1 MHCIFNLFHTS
12 VCRSCLKNVNFT
24 FYGFEIFI
32 KFLLFSMLWE
42 LSICSITHF
51 VSSSIPWFFFV
62 FDSFGCCHPCFTGNN
77 RIYFFLSGSP
87 TIQLPPA
94 AWLTST
100 WQQPRRTA
108 TATIHHIQTTT
119 TTWYSTATA
128 TTRTLCCGGATVKSS
143 RLVCKFI
150 LAESLYV
157 CTEGDG

>member
-1 MHCIFNLFHTS
+1 MHCIHTLFRTC
-12 VCRSCLKNVNFT
+12 VCRSCLKNVNVI
-24 FYGFEIFI
+24 FYGFEIFF

-62 FDSFGCCHPCFTGNN
+62 FDTFGCCHPCFTGNN
-77 RIYFFLSGSP
+77 RINFFLSGSP

-100 WQQPRRTA
+100 RQQPRRTA
-108 TATIHHIQTTT
+108 TATSHIKTTT
-119 TTWYSTATA
+119 TTWYSTTAATA
-128 TTRTLCCGGATVKSS
+128 RTLCCGGATVKSS

-150 LAESLYV
+150 LADV